1 MITLADIFEALD
13 PIVDGL
19 FVIFL
24 IVGFCFTA
32 PKQFA
37 IVTGMIIC
45 GLILFCL
52 FLMGF
57 VSAISYFS
65 PALAAPVGGPLA
77 LAVFTFVACKI
88 RAKMFPEKDDKPK
101 DN

>member
-13 PIVDGL
+13 TIVDGL
-19 FVIFL
+19 FGIFL
-24 IVGFCFTA
+24 IAGFCFAA